1 MSKLYIK
8 NILLVLIAL
17 ILLCSVGCAEYGIG
31 VSTEPDSLKVL
42 TPEEIESIFAEISIE
57 EKEKYPS
64 ETDES
69 GREIV
74 FWLDGG
80 SVWHVSQLCS
90 SIKKADPS
98 VVKNGSVADAQNS
111 GKERPCKICGSD
123 FEYTEITVT
132 TNHIDVTAEVSTD
145 SETQKYPREY
155 GEDGEIIV
163 FWLEGGKVWHW
174 SRQCSSLSRSN
185 PEKIIKGSVS
195 DAINAGKER
204 ACKNC
209 SE

>member
-1 MSKLYIK
+1 M
-8 NILLVLIAL
+8 
-17 ILLCSVGCAEYGIG
+17 
-31 VSTEPDSLKVL
+31 
-42 TPEEIESIFAEISIE
+42 EISIE

-64 ETDES
+64 ETDEG

-163 FWLEGGKVWHW
+163 FWLESGKVWHL
-174 SRQCSSLSRSN
+174 SKHCSSLSRSD
-185 PEKIIKGSVS
+185 PEKIIKGENL
-195 DAINAGKER
+195 AIEDKWILSQFNTLVKTVQNR
-204 ACKNC
+204 KVY
-209 SE
+209 